1 MRLLLD
7 EVVGGFWRR
16 GEERARAE
24 ELFSLLKKPG
34 VSVRIWPAV
43 TDPGQKGPIFVR
55 AFLCFPLSSFFC
67 SCDLPHKMIYWN

>member
-34 VSVRIWPAV
+34 VSVRIWPAL
-43 TDPGQKGPIFVR
+43 TDPGQKGPCCLSLFV
-55 AFLCFPLSSFFC
+55 FLSLSFFC
-67 SCDLPHKMIYWN
+67 SYDLPYKMIYLN